1 MKTWGSLTFAANRR
15 SMLINTGVLWLEC
28 YSNKTWKALS
38 HVKVKMVKSCH
49 ILKYFYTLFQTWQLE
64 SQVVTICSHVY
75 KPYASVSKLLFQL
88 ASNTD
93 LSEVLH
99 FQLTANLQF
108 ELLTTLTY
116 PHTLYA
122 IRNVSNLTP
131 RLNWWLLWSFINI
144 TELLPLLVLL
154 ALKLVIC
161 CQ

>member
-1 MKTWGSLTFAANRR
+1 
-15 SMLINTGVLWLEC
+15 
-28 YSNKTWKALS
+28 
-38 HVKVKMVKSCH
+38 MVKSCH

-116 PHTLYA
+116 PHTICNKKCKQSHTKA
-122 IRNVSNLTP
+122 
-131 RLNWWLLWSFINI
+131 
-144 TELLPLLVLL
+144 
-154 ALKLVIC
+154 KLVTIVEFY
-161 CQ
+161 